1 MRQRAAE
8 ALVLFA
14 VSVDDRGG
22 HFAND
27 MGKSLRLGH
36 VALVALMHAMSIDIL
51 PSPRVGKGK
60 MTWADAHDGS
70 VSIVESLGIERLGT
84 ACMLGCPWY
93 SRCTLE
99 QRSRE
104 AAQWVDERLYTVLAA
119 SHTSTCNNR
128 ATLEP
133 GIHVEKKGV
142 INSYYAQCNR
152 NSLQPQ
158 MELARTHGILPHGC
172 SCWISSLPACPR
184 NLGCE
189 G

>member
-1 MRQRAAE
+1 
-8 ALVLFA
+8 
-14 VSVDDRGG
+14 
-22 HFAND
+22 
-27 MGKSLRLGH
+27 
-36 VALVALMHAMSIDIL
+36 MHAMSINIL
-51 PSPRVGKGK
+51 RSPRVGKGK
-60 MTWADAHDGS
+60 MSWADAHDGPYRS
-70 VSIVESLGIERLGT
+70 WSLWVVNAWVPLACWIAHGIPDARWSKGPGKLRNGWT
-84 ACMLGCPWY
+84 K
-93 SRCTLE
+93 
-99 QRSRE
+99 
-104 AAQWVDERLYTVLAA
+104 RLYMMLAA
-119 SHTSTCNNR
+119 SHTTICNNR

-133 GIHVEKKGV
+133 GIRVEKKGV